1 MFLTEY
7 YQSGWKNAATFGDF
21 VLLLSHWVIHTH
33 EILLRTKNTG
43 YAFEGIISAYE
54 IAKHRQDEATLR
66 RLEAVIDQGLH
77 KLCTWQ
83 VGGPLAHENPYLVKN
98 PTSEKIAVG
107 GIMGASNEADLR
119 IDTTQHQMHALIMA
133 LTTVYTK

>member
-1 MFLTEY
+1 MTEY
-7 YQSGWKNAATFGDF
+7 YQSGWLEAEMFGDF
-21 VLLLSHWVIHTH
+21 VLMLYHWMIHTH
-33 EILLRTKNTG
+33 GILQRSKNTG

-54 IAKHRQDEATLR
+54 IAKDRKDQDMLQ

-83 VGGPLAHENPYLVKN
+83 VGGPLAQENPFLVKH
-98 PTSEKIAVG
+98 PTTEKIAVG
-107 GIMGASNEADLR
+107 GIMGSAYGADLR

>member
-1 MFLTEY
+1 ML
-7 YQSGWKNAATFGDF
+7 GDF
-21 VLLLSHWVIHTH
+21 VLLLSHWIIHTH

-54 IAKHRQDEATLR
+54 IAKARNDQELLA
-66 RLEAVIDQGLH
+66 RLQAVIDEGLY

-83 VGGPLAHENPYLVKN
+83 VGGPLAKENPFLAQH

-107 GIMGASNEADLR
+107 GIMGSSDDGDLR
-119 IDTTQHQMHALIMA
+119 IDTTQHQMHAVIMA
-133 LTTVYTK
+133 LTTVYIK